1 MRRILRR
8 YSDERSRGR
17 PRGHNSKS
25 NKDILDSI
33 ALIAAKYE
41 LDPGLLLN
49 AFKRAWI
56 NKKTKCGKLKI
67 ENRGADENTVNF
79 LITLNDHVIWQFPI
93 DTNILENPKLF
104 ESSIPVIPIPIH
116 RKHSGQ
122 MHIGKLRAKMKGVSV
137 TARVVEVPP
146 KALVHTRYGG
156 ESFVSNTQLADETG
170 TIRFSLWNSRI
181 DDVAVGDTLKI
192 ENATVAVFQGELQ
205 LRISRGGTLSVDTS
219 TRDESILMEH

>member
-8 YSDERSRGR
+8 YGDERSRGR

-25 NKDILDSI
+25 NKDVLDSI

-56 NKKTKCGKLKI
+56 NKKTECGKLKI

-79 LITLNDHVIWQFPI
+79 LITLNDHVVWQFPI
-93 DTNILENPKLF
+93 DTNILESPKLF
-104 ESSIPVIPIPIH
+104 ASSIPVIPVPTH
-116 RKHSGQ
+116 RRHSGQ
-122 MHIGKLRAKMKGVSV
+122 MHIEDLKAKMRGVSL
-137 TARVVEVPP
+137 TARVVEVPI

-156 ESFVSNTQLADETG
+156 ESFVSNILLTDETG
-170 TIRFSLWNSRI
+170 NIRLSLWNNRI

-192 ENATVAVFQGELQ
+192 ENAKVAMFQGELQ
-205 LRISRGGTLSVDTS
+205 LRISRGGTMNIDTS
-219 TRDESILMEH
+219 TRESLL